1 MVKKTAMHAAAQRS
15 AQASRASTRPR
26 KTSDAQLAPG
36 TRTTSA
42 HPAIDAQVVLVLQG
56 GGALGAYQAGV
67 FEALH
72 DAGIEPDWVI
82 GTSIGAIN
90 GAIIAGNPPAERMN
104 RLRAFWERVTWAGPQ
119 ALNWLAAC
127 APACDAMA
135 VPAAWLTAWST
146 AWAAWMPDGEQWL
159 RNLSIVS
166 QGLPAFFTPRAGAW
180 LGAHTPVGIEQA
192 AFYHT
197 DPLAET
203 LASLIDFDYLNRKE
217 TRLTVGTVGVG
228 SGQMRYFTNR
238 DERLD
243 VQHVMASAAFPPGFP
258 SVRIDGEAYWDG
270 GIYSNTP
277 LEAVLDDRPRHSS
290 VIFTVQLW
298 PAHGSEPA
306 SIREAMSRQRDIQ
319 YSSRAESH
327 LERQRQIHRLR
338 HVIRELGKH
347 MDDSVR
353 DSAVV
358 KELLNWGCGTT
369 MQVIEL
375 DAPSFGRDDLHKDI
389 DFSTDGIRRRW
400 DAGYADAQRMIERA
414 PWREEPDPMEGIAI
428 HRSDPEAV

>member
-1 MVKKTAMHAAAQRS
+1 MVKKTAAHAAAHS
-15 AQASRASTRPR
+15 AQASRAATGVRKSEETRGASAR
-26 KTSDAQLAPG
+26 PG
-36 TRTTSA
+36 
-42 HPAIDAQVVLVLQG
+42 IDAQVVLVLQG

-90 GAIIAGNPPAERMN
+90 GAIIAGNRPEDRMS
-104 RLRAFWERVTWAGPQ
+104 RLRTFWDRVTWTGHQ
-119 ALNWLAAC
+119 APDWLSAC
-127 APACDAMA
+127 APACAA
-135 VPAAWLTAWST
+135 LGLPAYLAT
-146 AWAAWMPDGEQWL
+146 AWAAWIPGYEQWL
-159 RNLSIVS
+159 RNLSIMA
-166 QGLPAFFTPRAGAW
+166 QGLPAFFTPRADAW
-180 LGAHTPVGIEQA
+180 LALHAPVGIEQA

-197 DPLAET
+197 EPLRET
-203 LASLIDFDYLNRKE
+203 LASLIDFDYLNRKQ
-217 TRLTVGTVGVG
+217 TRLTVGTVSVG
-228 SGQMRYFTNR
+228 SGHMRYFTNR
-238 DERLD
+238 DAPLD
-243 VQHVMASAAFPPGFP
+243 VEHVMASAAFPPGFP

-277 LEAVLDDRPRHSS
+277 LEAVLDDRPRNSS

-298 PAHGSEPA
+298 PAHGDEPA
-306 SIREAMSRQRDIQ
+306 SIQQAMSRQRDIQ

-347 MDDSVR
+347 LPEDQR
-353 DSAVV
+353 DTAAV

-375 DAPSFGRDDLHKDI
+375 DAPNFGRDDMHKDI
-389 DFSTDGIRRRW
+389 DFSKDGIRRRW
-400 DAGYADAQRMIERA
+400 EAGYADAQRMIERA

-428 HRSDPEAV
+428 HRSDPEAA

>member
-1 MVKKTAMHAAAQRS
+1 MVKKTAVHAVAHS
-15 AQASRASTRPR
+15 AQASRGSTRPR
-26 KTSDAQLAPG
+26 GTEDARAA
-36 TRTTSA
+36 A
-42 HPAIDAQVVLVLQG
+42 HPDIDAQVVLVLQG

-90 GAIIAGNPPAERMN
+90 GAIIAGNRPADRMD
-104 RLRAFWERVTWAGPQ
+104 RLRTFWDRVTWTGPH
-119 ALNWLAAC
+119 APNWLAAC
-127 APACDAMA
+127 APACAA
-135 VPAAWLTAWST
+135 LGLPADLSTALSA
-146 AWAAWMPDGEQWL
+146 AWAAWIPGYEQWL
-159 RNLSIVS
+159 RTLSIMS
-166 QGLPAFFTPRAGAW
+166 QGLPAFFTPRADAW
-180 LGAHTPVGIEQA
+180 LALHTPVGIEQA

-197 DPLAET
+197 EPLRET
-203 LASLIDFDYLNRKE
+203 LASLIDFDYLNGKE

-238 DERLD
+238 DEPLD
-243 VQHVMASAAFPPGFP
+243 VGHVMASAAFPPGFP

-298 PAHGSEPA
+298 PAHGAEPA

-347 MDDSVR
+347 VPDDQR
-353 DSAVV
+353 DTAAV

-375 DAPSFGRDDLHKDI
+375 DAPSFGHDDLHKDI
-389 DFSTDGIRRRW
+389 DFSTEGIRRRW

-414 PWREEPDPMEGIAI
+414 PWRAEPDPMEGIAI
-428 HRSDPEAV
+428 HRSDPDAA